1 MVTTTAIT
9 SKHPNL
15 MGDAAWSQRELNGG
29 QPGLRSRRFWLE
41 SDFFNP
47 TPQPCVQQAWSTHP
61 VTTLTSCTGTS
72 QTSAM
77 YISESAMYI
86 SDKCHVHLR
95 QVPCTSQT
103 SAMAATK
110 PDQSNIL
117 ATQFTYS
124 HGLAEHKRE
133 GSKLRSVAAVQIRD
147 TFSRKTNCHI
157 LVRRRMSI
165 NEQNESF
172 TCLKAGRSLLK

>member
-1 MVTTTAIT
+1 MAPLDPSEPPLRGT
-9 SKHPNL
+9 STQPPCIVDICGHSHRKQHPNL
-15 MGDAAWSQRELNGG
+15 IGDTAWSQRELNGV
-29 QPGLRSRRFWLE
+29 QRRRFRLE

-47 TPQPCVQQAWSTHP
+47 TPQPCVQQAWSTPCHY
-61 VTTLTSCTGTS
+61 SHI
-72 QTSAM
+72 M
-77 YISESAMYI
+77 HWYI

-95 QVPCTSQT
+95 QVPWLLC
-103 SAMAATK
+103 K
-110 PDQSNIL
+110 LGQSNIL

-124 HGLAEHKRE
+124 HRLAEHKRE